1 MSEQDRIAG
10 MVEAGKLSP
19 EEAAEILAALGEL
32 EAAEQTLEAA
42 QAEISSSVSAP
53 EAAMSEKATQRPASA
68 HGAASAGA
76 ASLPID
82 WLRIDFMAGDVRV
95 WADDALS
102 EPVIDEGKL
111 RLERSGDDFV
121 VSAADAKPPKPA
133 GTLLEDMGGWLS
145 KMTSRIGDVSVR
157 VPPRY
162 GVELK
167 SKAGDIEVSGVAF
180 LKAELLAGDV
190 DICDVGGLELSA
202 TAGDIDISFAPQG
215 GKHRIEA
222 TAGDVDIRL
231 AAASSVSVNAN
242 VGMGEIDVLRQDGG
256 EVTKTSSMTGEASSF
271 KVGAGAA
278 QLDISLSAG
287 ELDIIVGDTTVE
299 DKVARDKA

>member
-10 MVEAGKLSP
+10 MVKAGKLTS

-32 EAAEQTLEAA
+32 EAAEQTLETA
-42 QAEISSSVSAP
+42 QAEISLGVGAADASEESAASKSSKHTFS
-53 EAAMSEKATQRPASA
+53 ASA
-68 HGAASAGA
+68 AD
-76 ASLPID
+76 LPET

-95 WADDALS
+95 WADDSLS
-102 EPVIDEGKL
+102 EPVVDEGKL
-111 RLERSGDDFV
+111 RLERQGKDFV
-121 VSAADAKPPKPA
+121 MRAAPDTNASKPA
-133 GTLLEDMGGWLS
+133 GTLLEDMSGWLT

-167 SKAGDIEVSGVAF
+167 SKAGDIEVSDVAF
-180 LKAELLAGDV
+180 LKAELMAGDV
-190 DICDVGGLELSA
+190 DVRNVGGLELSA

-215 GKHRIEA
+215 GRHRIEA

-231 AAASSVSVNAN
+231 AADSSVSVNAH
-242 VGMGEIDVLRQDGG
+242 VGMGELDILRQDGG
-256 EVTKTSSMTGEASSF
+256 EVTRNRSVTGEATVF

-278 QLDISLSAG
+278 QLDINLSAG
-287 ELDIIVGDTTVE
+287 ELDITVE
-299 DKVARDKA
+299 DRVVRDKA